1 MIRRLLHILLRNLD
15 GPLMLLALML
25 LMVNLIVLFSA
36 SNQSVDRIIAQLV
49 NMSVALT
56 VMWLAANISPQRMMS
71 LAPPIYLLGVL
82 LLIGVAVAGD
92 VVNGARRWLH
102 IGVTRIQPSEIM
114 KIALPMM
121 LAWYFQRQE
130 GNLQMRH
137 FGVAAL
143 LMAVPLAL
151 ILKQPGLG
159 TAILVGAASFYIMF
173 LAGLSARIVW
183 LLVAAGVGGIYFVT
197 HWDLC
202 IRLFHDYQ
210 CQRVATMLNPME
222 DPLGDGYHTIQGTIA
237 IGSGGLLG
245 KGWLAGTQ
253 THLDFIPE
261 RTTDFIFAVFAEEF
275 GLIGNVL
282 LLILY
287 LLTIGRG
294 LFIASKA
301 SGLFGRLLAG
311 SIALSFF
318 TYAFVNIGMVSGI
331 LPVVGVPLPLIS
343 YGGTALV
350 TLLLGFGVLMSI
362 HAHQKLVP
370 S

>member
-151 ILKQPGLG
+151 ILKQPDLG

-287 LLTIGRG
+287 LLSSSRG
-294 LFIASKA
+294 LLIASKA
-301 SGLFGRLLAG
+301 SGLFGRLVAG
-311 SIALSFF
+311 IIALSLFK
-318 TYAFVNIGMVSGI
+318 YAFVNIGRLSGI
-331 LPVVGVPLPLIS
+331 LP
-343 YGGTALV
+343 
-350 TLLLGFGVLMSI
+350 
-362 HAHQKLVP
+362 
-370 S
+370 